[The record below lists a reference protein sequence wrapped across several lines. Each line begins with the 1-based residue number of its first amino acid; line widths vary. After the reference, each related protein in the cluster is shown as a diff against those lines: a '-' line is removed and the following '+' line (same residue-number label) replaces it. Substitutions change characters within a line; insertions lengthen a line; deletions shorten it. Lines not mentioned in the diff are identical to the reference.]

1 MRKILI
7 VDDEEDL
14 CVLMRSYLKA
24 LGHEVYIASTL
35 RDGIKE
41 MERLKPD
48 VIFLDNNLPDGK
60 GWDMID
66 KIVQE
71 FPTLKIH
78 LISAY
83 RQKNDILPTH
93 HNVRI
98 WEKPIS
104 LNTLDMAFKESP

>member
-1 MRKILI
+1 MFMELNLKDGMLALKKNQPDIL
-7 VDDEEDL
+7 L
-14 CVLMRSYLKA
+14 
-24 LGHEVYIASTL
+24 
-35 RDGIKE
+35 
-41 MERLKPD
+41 
-48 VIFLDNNLPDGK
+48 LDNNLPDGK

-66 KIVQE
+66 KIVEE